1 MQLAVLTTNPRQ
13 EFWKKIKPRQDW
25 EEWEGVYLPMY
36 NLYLKIRV
44 KTKVSGVVMSLIP
57 FRRGLTGAQLWHGR
71 TNPCQIRKSERG
83 ALLGTAL
90 SPLLLGVCLIHTAG
104 GVPPPILFQQAFTGG
119 KRYLTVPRTKWKSD
133 HFPQSLIPSH
143 CTYKMLP
150 VRRRAEV
157 CDSHIMGVG
166 FWKLRRSS
174 YSETQLAI
182 LKCLWFLWS
191 GWSESAH
198 QWPVFIH

>member
-57 FRRGLTGAQLWHGR
+57 FLTWTNKSLSDQKERERRPAGD
-71 TNPCQIRKSERG
+71 
-83 ALLGTAL
+83 GTLPSPSGCL
-90 SPLLLGVCLIHTAG
+90 SHPHSRWC
-104 GVPPPILFQQAFTGG
+104 PPPILFQQAFTGG

-166 FWKLRRSS
+166 SWKLRRSS